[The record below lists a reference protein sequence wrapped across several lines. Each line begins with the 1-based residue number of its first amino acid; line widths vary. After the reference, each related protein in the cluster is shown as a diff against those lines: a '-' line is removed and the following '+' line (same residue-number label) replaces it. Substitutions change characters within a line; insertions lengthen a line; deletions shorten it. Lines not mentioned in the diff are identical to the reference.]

1 MNKNIKTINK
11 KLLIIGNGFDRDHSL
26 PTGYID
32 FKKYLSNSI
41 RVNEGMEISDECI
54 ILPEIPK
61 PSYPHIMIKGE
72 LKTDYENEKKIV
84 YWLID
89 DVAREK
95 RDMKWGDFEN
105 YLGQLR
111 VEKAIEKWKGDEFD
125 IQYLKNSIVSITGF
139 FFEWINTIDLSE
151 AKKKEKYLSII
162 NKKNDI
168 AISFNYT
175 ETLESLY
182 EMKSQNICYIHG
194 QRETDPVLQH
204 EKSMSS
210 LGKDNSDLVVG
221 FDKKYLTNN
230 TRKSILTPL
239 YKNTTSI
246 IYHYKDFFDSIATS
260 EIKEIYSLGFSF
272 SDVDMPYIIKICDSL
287 KRKQGIKKV
296 TWYITP
302 YGNFLSQIREELH
315 MRKCIW
321 NAGFRGRVRKVKWCK

>member
-1 MNKNIKTINK
+1 
-11 KLLIIGNGFDRDHSL
+11 
-26 PTGYID
+26 
-32 FKKYLSNSI
+32 
-41 RVNEGMEISDECI
+41 
-54 ILPEIPK
+54 
-61 PSYPHIMIKGE
+61 
-72 LKTDYENEKKIV
+72 
-84 YWLID
+84 
-89 DVAREK
+89 
-95 RDMKWGDFEN
+95 
-105 YLGQLR
+105 
-111 VEKAIEKWKGDEFD
+111 
-125 IQYLKNSIVSITGF
+125 
-139 FFEWINTIDLSE
+139 
-151 AKKKEKYLSII
+151 
-162 NKKNDI
+162 
-168 AISFNYT
+168 
-175 ETLESLY
+175 
-182 EMKSQNICYIHG
+182 MKSQNICYIHG